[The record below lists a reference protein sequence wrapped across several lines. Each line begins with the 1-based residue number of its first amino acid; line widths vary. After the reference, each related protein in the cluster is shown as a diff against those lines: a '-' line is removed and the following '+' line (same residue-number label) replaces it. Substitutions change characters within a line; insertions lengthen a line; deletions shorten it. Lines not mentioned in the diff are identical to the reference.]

1 MLLHRRGGGEGP
13 EARLQL
19 LEGLDVSGCEGVHLA
34 ADALEELYAVGDD
47 LVDVDGGM
55 EADFGAALGVDGLEG
70 EEDS

>member
-1 MLLHRRGGGEGP
+1 VPLRSRRGGEGQ

-47 LVDVDGGM
+47 LVDVDGGV
-55 EADFGAALGVDGLEG
+55 EADFGPALGVDGLEG
-70 EEDS
+70 EKDS